1 MNASLVNRPLLRLVA
16 HRLTRINHQW
26 SNPTIVAHTINATIS
41 IFSINKTKV
50 LHTNAPF

>member
-26 SNPTIVAHTINATIS
+26 SNLSIVARTINATKS